1 MSCIL
6 ALDGF
11 LIENRNIRA
20 SYGTSKYCSAFIKN
34 VRCSNPECTY
44 LHCMGETEDTFTKQE
59 IQAGYVTSG
68 RDVLARQQQIVAQA
82 LAAGQ
87 TLGSRR
93 RVGGGGASGT
103 GKSTL
108 APVFPPPTYDE
119 QPKPSFTGIVPVP
132 AVRSATITATT
143 NNAIS
148 IPHPVLAP
156 RAVSLGRISPP
167 SSGGLSGGV
176 SDIKLTGSQMLASM
190 AAAPQRRSLLSA
202 PLVAP
207 VSAASVVAGVH
218 SLANIPSVEPPA
230 PHTTLTPL
238 TPLKRTI
245 PKGTKAPGPPTLSTI
260 GDLSTIKLSTLRSKS
275 FSHNNG
281 VTIGG
286 GSISPALL
294 PTTTLSGNNDC
305 SLGSIGGAVI
315 GGIGTPAS
323 SLLACGGAIGARSS
337 GLSALHN
344 NQSSDH
350 RDTVL
355 SGGSLFGGL
364 ERQNHTSSL
373 GGDIFTGEVHSR
385 NTITS
390 VCTSDKWI
398 GTSLSGSNDGFGIGG
413 GDIWGGGSSLSG
425 SGTLGSNS
433 GFLSTSGELS
443 GSIGGGIIGGA
454 PIGRSFGGPIRM
466 GGQSNGSSTLASMLG
481 INLPTGS
488 GSLRESSS
496 SLFDIVGQPQ
506 ASLVYNGG
514 LSGGFAPGVI
524 GGGPQTRQN
533 PGPVGGNT
541 TRGGNIGGG
550 GGRTIAGGSLAFNNA
565 HLGSIGNGTGNNND
579 IVLLQTLLPGV
590 HITSGSSQ
598 LSAAPGVFRSSGT
611 GNWQENISPS
621 QHVIGGNVVGLNQ
634 GGYGHTWNGDG
645 GDILQS
651 RAAPGG
657 GIIGQSGSLSQK
669 QNQNIW

>member
-93 RVGGGGASGT
+93 KVGGGGASGT
-103 GKSTL
+103 GKSTVS
-108 APVFPPPTYDE
+108 PVFPPPTYDE
-119 QPKPSFTGIVPVP
+119 QPKPSFTGIMPVQT
-132 AVRSATITATT
+132 VRSATITAST
-143 NNAIS
+143 NNPIS

-167 SSGGLSGGV
+167 LSGGSSGVV
-176 SDIKLTGSQMLASM
+176 SDIRLTGSQTLASM
-190 AAAPQRRSLLSA
+190 AAAPQRRSLMPA

-218 SLANIPSVEPPA
+218 TLGNTPVVEPPA

-245 PKGTKAPGPPTLSTI
+245 PKGTKAPGPPNLSTI
-260 GDLSTIKLSTLRSKS
+260 GDLSTMKLSTLRSKS

-281 VTIGG
+281 VTIGS

-294 PTTTLSGNNDC
+294 SATKLSGNNDF

-315 GGIGTPAS
+315 GGIGTMAT
-323 SLLACGGAIGARSS
+323 SLSAGGGAIGTRNS
-337 GLSALHN
+337 GLSTLHN
-344 NQSSDH
+344 NESSDYQ
-350 RDTVL
+350 DNLTG
-355 SGGSLFGGL
+355 SGSLFGGL
-364 ERQNHTSSL
+364 ESQHHTKST
-373 GGDIFTGEVHSR
+373 GGVMFTTEVNSR
-385 NTITS
+385 NSITS
-390 VCTSDKWI
+390 GVTSDKWI
-398 GTSLSGSNDGFGIGG
+398 GASISGSNDGFGIGG
-413 GDIWGGGSSLSG
+413 GDIWGGRSTLSG
-425 SGTLGSNS
+425 SGTLGNSS

-443 GSIGGGIIGGA
+443 GSIGGGFIGGA
-454 PIGRSFGGPIRM
+454 PIGGSFGGPIRP

-506 ASLVYNGG
+506 APFGYSNG
-514 LSGGFAPGVI
+514 LSSIFAPGVI

-533 PGPVGGNT
+533 PVPIGGNT
-541 TRGGNIGGG
+541 RRVGNIGGG
-550 GGRTIAGGSLAFNNA
+550 GRSISGSGLSFTNTQ
-565 HLGSIGNGTGNNND
+565 LGSIGNGAGNNND

-598 LSAAPGVFRSSGT
+598 LSTAPGGFRPSGS
-611 GNWQENISPS
+611 GNWQGNSLPS

-645 GDILQS
+645 SDILQS

-657 GIIGQSGSLSQK
+657 GIIGQSGKLSQK